1 MIHSKHLSAVLARG
15 AQRCPISPYF
25 CFAQSLLLVETI
37 AGTCGPRRKQQ
48 PSQISTLKQTPQ
60 PHLRERHRWNAT
72 VYGGLLHCAIF
83 SPLFNLVVQQ
93 DPIMF
98 LSFTAHPKGG
108 APLWKCRNPT
118 RVIHEDSAPSG
129 ATGARRE
136 FLCVLALHFSL
147 TYTAFVK

>member
-15 AQRCPISPYF
+15 VQRCPISHF
-25 CFAQSLLLVETI
+25 LFAQSLLLVKTI

-48 PSQISTLKQTPQ
+48 RSQISTLKQTSQ
-60 PHLRERHRWNAT
+60 PHLRGKHRWNAT

-93 DPIMF
+93 DSVAF
-98 LSFTAHPKGG
+98 LSFTAHPKGERHCG
-108 APLWKCRNPT
+108 CAGIRLGSSMKT
-118 RVIHEDSAPSG
+118 YTPSG
-129 ATGARRE
+129 TTGARRA